1 MSSAPSDPT
10 VSSASSAA
18 NASNPGSGSAAA
30 PADERF
36 DELLARL
43 RVLVEKLEG
52 GNLPLE
58 DGLRCFEEG
67 MTLCKRGAEILD
79 RAERRVEVL
88 LGSGAEGARTAPFD
102 TSTSA
107 RDDHG

>member
-1 MSSAPSDPT
+1 MSSAPFNPNAPN
-10 VSSASSAA
+10 VP
-18 NASNPGSGSAAA
+18 NASNPGSGSTTPGTAGTA
-30 PADERF
+30 PAPAQADERF
-36 DELLARL
+36 DELLTRL
-43 RVLVEKLEG
+43 RVLVEK
-52 GNLPLE
+52 LE

-88 LGSGAEGARTAPFD
+88 LGSGVEGARTAPFD